1 MYLNMRA
8 KQKLSRAYKY
18 NNLDRGYKIMR
29 CKICGITSYEDAINA
44 IEAGADAL
52 GFVFY
57 EKSPRYISPSDAKLI
72 IERLPP
78 FVEKVGLFVNVDAQI
93 INSYI
98 QESGCTLAQ
107 LHFEASNEVYEQ
119 LFVPYIKVIRAKKS
133 KDILQ
138 YSNEYR
144 LVDAYCEAYGGA
156 GKRLNIEWFKNIDCS
171 KIILAGG
178 LDPQSVSS
186 LKEYGFY
193 AVDVSSGVEISHGI
207 KDSKKVK
214 EFINNAKL

>member
-1 MYLNMRA
+1 MRT
-8 KQKLSRAYKY
+8 
-18 NNLDRGYKIMR
+18 
-29 CKICGITSYEDAINA
+29 KICGITSYEDAMDA
-44 IEAGADAL
+44 IDAGADAL

-57 EKSPRYISPSDAKLI
+57 EKSPRYISPADAKKI
-72 IERLPP
+72 IKKLPP

-98 QESGCTLAQ
+98 QESLCTLAQ
-107 LHFEASNEVYEQ
+107 LHFEASPKVYEQ
-119 LFVPYIKVIRAKKS
+119 LFVPHIKVVRAKS
-133 KDILQ
+133 QDDILK

-156 GKRLNIEWFKNIDCS
+156 GKRINIEWFKNVDCS

-178 LDPQSVSS
+178 LDSKNVAS

-193 AVDVSSGVEISHGI
+193 GVDVSSGVEKSHGI
-207 KDSKKVK
+207 KDSQKVK
-214 EFINNAKL
+214 DFILNAK